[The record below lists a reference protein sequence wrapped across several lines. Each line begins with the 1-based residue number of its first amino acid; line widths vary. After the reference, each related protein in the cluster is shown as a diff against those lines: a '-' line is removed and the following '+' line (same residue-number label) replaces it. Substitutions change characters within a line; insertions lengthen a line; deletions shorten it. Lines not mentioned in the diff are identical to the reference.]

1 MTNRKDL
8 PGDSSGAAVRPWACN
23 GPLGEAAL
31 MRHALSLVASAVG
44 KGDGV
49 GGMFMSCGLLR
60 ILGAM
65 DFRRPDLREQVGIT
79 DRRYGLRRY
88 HSCAVSAARESRP
101 NTAEY

>member
-1 MTNRKDL
+1 MQ
-8 PGDSSGAAVRPWACN
+8 
-23 GPLGEAAL
+23 
-31 MRHALSLVASAVG
+31 HALSRVASAVC

-65 DFRRPDLREQVGIT
+65 DSRLRDLREQVGIT

-88 HSCAVSAARESRP
+88 HSCAISAARESRP
-101 NTAEY
+101 NTAEH